1 MAANKRHYVVGD
13 IHGCFQE
20 YLKLEE
26 KIFEDASTHQVSPVI
41 ISCGDLIDRGPQSRD
56 VLEHFRKQ
64 SSNGTH
70 LFVLGNHE
78 VIMLEVLQAFR
89 PDLFE
94 RVTLPSWFRPLNKA
108 FELEKHLIEK
118 ASLQDYLNEHKESW
132 LNQGG
137 FETLQSYGV
146 DPNDPQSWNLV
157 KEAMKHLILSPLV
170 LEFEHF
176 IVTHA
181 LPTTEHLKWIGDD
194 DPLKQQKAAITLLWN
209 RSLKFCKP
217 KDKRWVS
224 GHTPA
229 KGIRRHRRK
238 RVLQI
243 DTGCYKGG
251 ALTAWIAEEDRFLRV
266 KAIKSRPSAASAL

>member
-1 MAANKRHYVVGD
+1 MGD

-26 KIFEDASTHQVSPVI
+26 KIFADASVHQVSPLI
-41 ISCGDLIDRGPQSRD
+41 ISCGDLIDRGPQSRE

-89 PDLFE
+89 PDLFD
-94 RVTLPSWFRPLNKA
+94 RVSLPSWFRPLSEA
-108 FELEKHLIEK
+108 FEFEKHLLDK
-118 ASLQDYLNEHKESW
+118 ANLSDYLNEHKESW
-132 LNQGG
+132 LQQGG
-137 FETLQSYGV
+137 LETLQSYGV
-146 DPNDPQSWNLV
+146 DPHDPASWNLV
-157 KEAMKHLILSPLV
+157 KEAMKHLMLSPLV
-170 LEFEHF
+170 LEFEDF

-181 LPTTEHLKWIGDD
+181 LPTTEHLKWIQEEDT
-194 DPLKQQKAAITLLWN
+194 LKQQKAAITLLWN
-209 RSLKFCKP
+209 RSLRFCKP
-217 KDKRWVS
+217 SNKRWVS

-238 RVLQI
+238 KVLQI

-251 ALTAWIAEEDRFLRV
+251 ALTAWNAEEDKFLRV
-266 KAIKSRPSAASAL
+266 KAFKSLPSTSASL